1 MEKKERNITML
12 ELLIYMMIGIVYSVY
27 KVKEL
32 KRHEIILT
40 TLIWPYDLLIN
51 YIRLI
56 DRVKN
61 QRDKL

>member
-1 MEKKERNITML
+1 ML